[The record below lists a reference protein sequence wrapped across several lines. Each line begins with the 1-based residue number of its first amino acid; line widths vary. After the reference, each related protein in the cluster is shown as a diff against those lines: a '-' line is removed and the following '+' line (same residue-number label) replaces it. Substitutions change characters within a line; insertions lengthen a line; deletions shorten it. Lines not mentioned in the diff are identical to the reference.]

1 MDMAT
6 IMDFVVEHKFW
17 LAVAAPV
24 VIAGIVIK
32 ILG

>member
-1 MDMAT
+1 MEISE

-17 LAVAAPV
+17 FAVAVPFVLGAIV
-24 VIAGIVIK
+24 VK